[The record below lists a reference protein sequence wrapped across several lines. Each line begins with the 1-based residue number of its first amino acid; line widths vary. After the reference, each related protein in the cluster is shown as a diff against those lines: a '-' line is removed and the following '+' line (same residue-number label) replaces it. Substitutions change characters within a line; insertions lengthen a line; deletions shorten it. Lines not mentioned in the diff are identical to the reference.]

1 MATTTTNIHIGAASH
16 EHRPVFP
23 QHVHAINKDIYFLI
37 ESTTANMNV
46 PTTNSNTT

>member
-1 MATTTTNIHIGAASH
+1 MATTATNNHTGLGSH

-37 ESTTANMNV
+37 ESTIANMNV
-46 PTTNSNTT
+46 PTTKSNTT